1 MLDRACILKT
11 LHTNFV
17 LPNNINIF
25 WFVVFIFIILLTMP
39 KRKTVQKSH
48 NLAPRAKPRD
58 LKRVATASSV
68 LVWLIYLP
76 YPT

>member
-25 WFVVFIFIILLTMP
+25 WFVVFIFIELTMP
-39 KRKTVQKSH
+39 KRKKVQKSH
-48 NLAPRAKPRD
+48 NLAPRTKPRD

-76 YPT
+76 